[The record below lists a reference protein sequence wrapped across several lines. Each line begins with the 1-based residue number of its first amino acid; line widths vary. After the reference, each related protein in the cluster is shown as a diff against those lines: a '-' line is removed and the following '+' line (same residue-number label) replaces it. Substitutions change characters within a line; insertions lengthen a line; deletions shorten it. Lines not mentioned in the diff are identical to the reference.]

1 MIQKREFTVIEQ
13 SFDRQGK
20 SITFQTGKLAT
31 QADGSIT
38 ISLGDNVMHI
48 AAVMQKGAK
57 PDIDFMPLMIDFR
70 DSYSAAGKIGG

>member
-1 MIQKREFTVIEQ
+1 MITTRQFSVTEQ

-38 ISLGDNVMHI
+38 INMGDTVMHV
-48 AAVMQKGAK
+48 AAVMQKSAK

-70 DSYSAAGKIGG
+70 DSYSAAGKIG